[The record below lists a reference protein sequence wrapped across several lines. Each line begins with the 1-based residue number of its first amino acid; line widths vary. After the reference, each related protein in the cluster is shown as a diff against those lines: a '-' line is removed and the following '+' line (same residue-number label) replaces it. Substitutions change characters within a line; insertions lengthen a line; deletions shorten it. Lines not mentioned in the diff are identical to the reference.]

1 MARKLWNHTPALP
14 LKTAPYWNW
23 PLAPIR
29 TVGHL
34 MKSWKPYGTRFLF
47 LAVACVVYLWF
58 SPDLESAKTLS
69 LGWIWEILF
78 RNIVL
83 ITIIDGGLHVVLWA
97 KNL

>member
-23 PLAPIR
+23 PFAPIR
-29 TVGHL
+29 AVGHL

-83 ITIIDGGLHVVLWA
+83 ITIISGGLHVVLWA

>member
-1 MARKLWNHTPALP
+1 MAHGTQIVE
-14 LKTAPYWNW
+14 PYARLTVENGTLLE
-23 PLAPIR
+23 LAIR
-29 TVGHL
+29 AVGHL

-83 ITIIDGGLHVVLWA
+83 ITIIAGGLHVVLWA

>member
-1 MARKLWNHTPALP
+1 
-14 LKTAPYWNW
+14 
-23 PLAPIR
+23 
-29 TVGHL
+29 
-34 MKSWKPYGTRFLF
+34 LF

>member
-1 MARKLWNHTPALP
+1 LETLWH
-14 LKTAPYWNW
+14 K
-23 PLAPIR
+23 
-29 TVGHL
+29 V
-34 MKSWKPYGTRFLF
+34 LF

-83 ITIIDGGLHVVLWA
+83 ITIISGGLHVVLWA